1 MIYTKR
7 LHEHDYK
14 LKSVIIMNYPF
25 EKLQFAAPQMKVK
38 CAYHLTLVCSYFTA
52 FSHTGLKKHIPIHY
66 VKNNYKRKNNHT
78 LKKYTRFL
86 KVGFLNK
93 QQNLKNCF

>member
-14 LKSVIIMNYPF
+14 LKFVIRINYPL
-25 EKLQFAAPQMKVK
+25 EKLQFAAPQLKVK

-66 VKNNYKRKNNHT
+66 VKKTTIREKTTIH
-78 LKKYTRFL
+78 
-86 KVGFLNK
+86 
-93 QQNLKNCF
+93 LKNIQDF